1 MDNESVFSY
10 IEVRIIHDSLS
21 LSLSLSLSTHG
32 SEKMVTVLI
41 VRSQET

>member
-10 IEVRIIHDSLS
+10 IEVRIIHDS